1 MGVGRTLARLV
12 NELLLKRSK
21 LSLDLFWIKDK
32 SLIDTDLLPPSDVI
46 TAEIAYD
53 LAAGLEQF
61 TTLGERLPR

>member
-1 MGVGRTLARLV
+1 MV
-12 NELLLKRSK
+12 NESLLKRGK
-21 LSLDLFWIKDK
+21 LSLGLFWIKSK

-46 TAEIAYD
+46 TAEIVYD